1 MFKNYLLSIFGLI
14 FFGCELD
21 DGCIDTSKIKDNS
34 NCTEQYQS
42 VCGCDGITYD
52 NDCIAERAGVTDWT
66 EGECKWKYIKW
77 K

>member
-1 MFKNYLLSIFGLI
+1 MIY
-14 FFGCELD
+14 E
-21 DGCIDTSKIKDNS
+21 KIS
-34 NCTEQYQS
+34 FCLRITYYQYQL

-52 NDCIAERAGVTDWT
+52 NDCIAERAGITDWT